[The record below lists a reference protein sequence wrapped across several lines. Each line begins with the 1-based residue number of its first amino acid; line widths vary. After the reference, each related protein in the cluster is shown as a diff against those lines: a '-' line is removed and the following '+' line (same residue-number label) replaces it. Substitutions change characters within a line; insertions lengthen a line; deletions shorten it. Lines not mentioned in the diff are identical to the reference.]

1 MNEADLS
8 LVDTIMDAINQQSNS
23 RSLLFN
29 TSFTQ
34 IAKSNLLILKGLLD
48 YENKKGYFV
57 VLDRPH
63 QYMAYLLHMHDIS
76 QENIWY
82 IDTVTHM
89 SGTEKVESD
98 NVDFVKGPFHI
109 EHLFDAFEP
118 DNEGGSHFAS
128 PDEIDFVLID
138 NISSMLNYNSIEKV
152 EEFIES
158 FHKLIQSRDNL
169 MGCVTI
175 DKESHAELYDM
186 ISKHFDNVIDIEELK
201 NKR

>member
-8 LVDTIMDAINQQSNS
+8 LVDTIMDAIDEQSNS

-34 IAKSNLLILKGLLD
+34 IAKSNLLLLKGLLD
-48 YENKKGYFV
+48 YEHKKGYFV

-89 SGTEKVESD
+89 SGTEKVDSD

-118 DNEGGSHFAS
+118 EKNDNSHFAS
-128 PDEIDFVLID
+128 PQEIDFVLID
-138 NISSMLNYNSIEKV
+138 NISSMLNYNSIDKV

-158 FHKLIQSRDNL
+158 FHKLVQSREDL
-169 MGCVTI
+169 MGFVTI
-175 DKESHAELYDM
+175 DKNSHADLYDV

-201 NKR
+201 NER